1 MRLIPS
7 FLLNFNRKFHSENR
21 SMSSVQEHAPID
33 TNRWSLVGTTSLVT
47 GGSKGIGYA
56 IVEELARLGSAVH
69 TCARSEA
76 DLEKCLQ
83 EWRGSKLK
91 VTGSVCDVSSPSE
104 REKLMATVKSQ
115 FDGKLNILVN
125 NAGTAIFKPAMEQTP
140 EDFKLL
146 ISTNLESAF
155 HLSQLAYPLLKA
167 CGGGSIVFITS
178 ISAFIAWDHLS
189 VYASTKGAMNQ
200 LTRNLA
206 CEWAKDN
213 IRTNS
218 VAPGCI
224 KTPLVDLLVQDEEF
238 VARENHRV
246 PLGRLGEPEDV
257 AGVVAFL
264 CLPPSCYVNGQVI
277 VVDGGRIVNGN
288 H

>member
-1 MRLIPS
+1 
-7 FLLNFNRKFHSENR
+7 
-21 SMSSVQEHAPID
+21 MSSVQEHAPID
-33 TNRWSLVGTTSLVT
+33 TNRWSLAGTTALVT

-69 TCARSEA
+69 TCARSQA

-178 ISAFIAWDHLS
+178 ISAFIAWDHVS
-189 VYASTKGAMNQ
+189 VYASTKVGA
-200 LTRNLA
+200 RRGICGEGESSRA
-206 CEWAKDN
+206 SWAFGG
-213 IRTNS
+213 
-218 VAPGCI
+218 AGGC
-224 KTPLVDLLVQDEEF
+224 
-238 VARENHRV
+238 
-246 PLGRLGEPEDV
+246 GRRRGLP
-257 AGVVAFL
+257 
-264 CLPPSCYVNGQVI
+264 LPPSFLLREWSGH
-277 VVDGGRIVNGN
+277 RRRWR
-288 H
+288 

>member
-1 MRLIPS
+1 
-7 FLLNFNRKFHSENR
+7 
-21 SMSSVQEHAPID
+21 MSSSID
-33 TNRWSLVGTTSLVT
+33 MNRWSLAGTTALVT

-56 IVEELARLGSAVH
+56 IVEELAKLGSAVH

-83 EWRGSKLK
+83 QWRGSNLK
-91 VTGSVCDVSSPSE
+91 VTGCVCDVSSPIE

-125 NAGTAIFKPAMEQTP
+125 NAGTGIYKPMVEQTL
-140 EDFKLL
+140 EDFKFV

-155 HLSQLAYPLLKA
+155 HLSQLAYPLLRA
-167 CGGGSIVFITS
+167 SGGGSIVFVSS
-178 ISAFIAWDHLS
+178 ICGFIGQDNLS
-189 VYASTKGAMNQ
+189 VYASTKGAINQ

-218 VAPGCI
+218 VAPGYI
-224 KTPLVDLLVQDEEF
+224 KTPLTEPLVQDEEF

-246 PLGRLGEPEDV
+246 PLGRWGEPEDV

-264 CLPPSCYVNGQVI
+264 CLPPSCYVNGQVV

>member
-1 MRLIPS
+1 
-7 FLLNFNRKFHSENR
+7 
-21 SMSSVQEHAPID
+21 MSSSID
-33 TNRWSLVGTTSLVT
+33 TNRWSLAGTTALVT

-83 EWRGSKLK
+83 QWRGSNLK
-91 VTGSVCDVSSPSE
+91 VTGSVCDVSSPIE
-104 REKLMATVKSQ
+104 REKLMETVKSQ

-125 NAGTAIFKPAMEQTP
+125 NAGTGVYKPMVEQTL
-140 EDFKLL
+140 EDFKFV

-155 HLSQLAYPLLKA
+155 HLCQLAYPLLRA
-167 CGGGSIVFITS
+167 SGSGSVVFNS
-178 ISAFIAWDHLS
+178 SMSGLVGQNNLS
-189 VYASTKGAMNQ
+189 VYASTKGAINQ
-200 LTRNLA
+200 LTRTLA

-218 VAPGCI
+218 VAPGYI
-224 KTPLVDLLVQDEEF
+224 KTPLSEPLMQNEEF
-238 VARENHRV
+238 IAGENHRV
-246 PLGRLGEPEDV
+246 PLGRMGDPEDV
-257 AGVVAFL
+257 SGVVAFL
-264 CLPPSCYVNGQVI
+264 CLPPSCYINGQVI
-277 VVDGGRIVNGN
+277 VIDGGRIVNGN

>member
-1 MRLIPS
+1 
-7 FLLNFNRKFHSENR
+7 
-21 SMSSVQEHAPID
+21 MSSVREQ
-33 TNRWSLVGTTSLVT
+33 TSRWSLAGTTALVT

-69 TCARSEA
+69 TCARNEA

-83 EWRGSKLK
+83 QWRDSKLN

-125 NAGTAIFKPAMEQTP
+125 NAGTAVFKPTVEQTI

-146 ISTNLESAF
+146 MSTNLESAF
-155 HLSQLAYPLLKA
+155 HLSQLAYPLLRA

-178 ISAFIAWDHLS
+178 IAGFIAWDHLS

-200 LTRNLA
+200 LARNLA

-213 IRTNS
+213 IKTNC
-218 VAPGCI
+218 VAPGYI
-224 KTPLVDLLVQDEEF
+224 RTPLVDFLVEDEDF

-264 CLPPSCYVNGQVI
+264 CLPSSCYVNGQVI

>member
-1 MRLIPS
+1 
-7 FLLNFNRKFHSENR
+7 
-21 SMSSVQEHAPID
+21 MSSVQKQTD
-33 TNRWSLVGTTSLVT
+33 TNRWSLVGTTALVT

-56 IVEELARLGSAVH
+56 IVEELARLGAAVH
-69 TCARSEA
+69 TCSRSEA

-83 EWRGSKLK
+83 QWRGSKLK
-91 VTGSVCDVSSPSE
+91 VTASVCDVSSPIE

-115 FDGKLNILVN
+115 FDGKLNILIN
-125 NAGTAIFKPAMEQTP
+125 NAGTAVFKPAMEQTL

-146 ISTNLESAF
+146 IGTNLESAF
-155 HLSQLAYPLLKA
+155 HISQLAYPLLRA

-178 ISAFIAWDHLS
+178 IAGFIGAEDLS

-200 LTRNLA
+200 LMRNLA

-213 IRTNS
+213 IRANS
-218 VAPGCI
+218 VAPGYTR
-224 KTPLVDLLVQDEEF
+224 TPLIDSLVRNEEF
-238 VARENHRV
+238 VAAENHRV

-264 CLPPSCYVNGQVI
+264 CLPPSRYVNGQVI
-277 VVDGGRIVNGN
+277 VVDGGRIVN
-288 H
+288 

>member
-1 MRLIPS
+1 
-7 FLLNFNRKFHSENR
+7 
-21 SMSSVQEHAPID
+21 MSSDQEHTPID
-33 TNRWSLVGTTSLVT
+33 TNRWSLAGTTALVT

-76 DLEKCLQ
+76 DLKKCLQ
-83 EWRGSKLK
+83 KWLGSKLK

-125 NAGTAIFKPAMEQTP
+125 NAGTGVLKPTVEQTL
-140 EDFKLL
+140 EDFKLV

-155 HLSQLAYPLLKA
+155 HLSQLAYPLLRA
-167 CGGGSIVFITS
+167 CGVGSIVFITS
-178 ISAFIAWDHLS
+178 ICGFIALDDLS

-218 VAPGCI
+218 VAPGYI
-224 KTPLVDLLVQDEEF
+224 RTPLIDPLVQDEEF

>member
-1 MRLIPS
+1 
-7 FLLNFNRKFHSENR
+7 
-21 SMSSVQEHAPID
+21 MS
-33 TNRWSLVGTTSLVT
+33 RWSLVGTTALVT

-56 IVEELARLGSAVH
+56 IVEELARLGAAVH
-69 TCARSEA
+69 TCSRSEA

-83 EWRGSKLK
+83 KWRGSKLK
-91 VTGSVCDVSSPSE
+91 VTASVCDVSSPSE
-104 REKLMATVKSQ
+104 REKLMETVKSQ

-125 NAGTAIFKPAMEQTP
+125 NAGTAIFKPAIEQTM
-140 EDFKLL
+140 EDFRLL

-155 HLSQLAYPLLKA
+155 HLSQLAYPLLRA

-178 ISAFIAWDHLS
+178 IAGFVAVEDLS

-218 VAPGCI
+218 VAPGYI
-224 KTPLVDLLVQDEEF
+224 RTPLIDSLVRNEEF
-238 VARENHRV
+238 VAAENHRV

-264 CLPPSCYVNGQVI
+264 CLPLSRYVNGQVI

>member
-1 MRLIPS
+1 M
-7 FLLNFNRKFHSENR
+7 N
-21 SMSSVQEHAPID
+21 SVQEHTPID
-33 TNRWSLVGTTSLVT
+33 TNRWSLSGTTALVT

-69 TCARSEA
+69 TCARSQA

-83 EWRGSKLK
+83 QWRDSNLK

-125 NAGTAIFKPAMEQTP
+125 NAGTAIIKPAMEQTL
-140 EDFKLL
+140 EDFKFL

-155 HLSQLAYPLLKA
+155 HLSQLSYPLLRD

-178 ISAFIAWDHLS
+178 IAGNIALEDLS

-200 LTRNLA
+200 LTRNIA

-218 VAPGCI
+218 VAPGYI
-224 KTPLVDLLVQDEEF
+224 RTPLIDPFVQDEEF

-264 CLPPSCYVNGQVI
+264 CLPPSSYVNGQVI

>member
-1 MRLIPS
+1 
-7 FLLNFNRKFHSENR
+7 
-21 SMSSVQEHAPID
+21 MSSVQEHAPID
-33 TNRWSLVGTTSLVT
+33 TNRWSLAGTTALVT
-47 GGSKGIGYA
+47 GGFKGIRYA

-69 TCARSEA
+69 TCARSQA

-125 NAGTAIFKPAMEQTP
+125 NAGTGIFKPAMEHTP
-140 EDFKLL
+140 EDFKLV

-155 HLSQLAYPLLKA
+155 HLSQLAYPLLRA

-178 ISAFIAWDHLS
+178 ISGFIGQDYLS
-189 VYASTKGAMNQ
+189 VYGSSKGAINQ
-200 LTRNLA
+200 LTRNLP

-218 VAPGCI
+218 VAPGFI
-224 KTPLVDLLVQDEEF
+224 KTPLVDIFLEDEEF

-246 PLGRLGEPEDV
+246 PLGRLGEPEDA